1 MVIEYSE
8 DGSNSF
14 FSYWLNGV
22 RIDRVVTNVNFF
34 NPAAWK
40 TQIGTYSG
48 DKSTFTGT
56 IYCADLTTEALYGD
70 VTTIP
75 SFSI

>member
-8 DGSNSF
+8 DGSNSY

-22 RIDRVVTNVNFF
+22 RLDRVSTAVNYFE
-34 NPAAWK
+34 PLAWT
-40 TQIGTYSG
+40 TQIGTY
-48 DKSTFTGT
+48 DQESTFTGT

>member
-1 MVIEYSE
+1 LVIEYSE

-22 RIDRVVTNVNFF
+22 RIDRITTDVNFF
-34 NPAAWK
+34 NPTAWK
-40 TQIGTYSG
+40 TQIGRYYNE
-48 DKSTFTGT
+48 TFTGT
-56 IYCADLTTEALYGD
+56 IYCADLTTSALYGD
-70 VTTIP
+70 VATIP